1 MIEEAPKYENFLDQA
16 IPILLNPKY
25 QDAINRI
32 NQEYLYWDKVK
43 YRTPEDLDSRNFWA
57 AVKYSRRGEQI
68 AFAPYNFQLEQTNY
82 MQQLLHELDM
92 NFGGTLTSSAVI
104 SEKNRQYYLLSSI

>member
-57 AVKYSRRGEQI
+57 AVKIFPPRRTDCICPIHFPAG
-68 AFAPYNFQLEQTNY
+68 ADKLHAAVAPR
-82 MQQLLHELDM
+82 
-92 NFGGTLTSSAVI
+92 I
-104 SEKNRQYYLLSSI
+104 